1 MQYIHGTS
9 KNYDVDD
16 CCNSA
21 LNDVL
26 KASRVGKAAGSYSK
40 LFQSCVV
47 LGKKEFEYRTSI

>member
-9 KNYDVDD
+9 KNYDVDG

-26 KASRVGKAAGSYSK
+26 KASRVGKAVGSYSK

-47 LGKKEFEYRTSI
+47 LGKKEFEY

>member
-9 KNYDVDD
+9 KSCDVDG

-21 LNDVL
+21 LSDVL

-47 LGKKEFEYRTSI
+47 LGKEFDY